1 MEGRHH
7 HRVTLVLAGVTLI
20 TPIVT
25 GDVRALAMTAGA
37 LTGLVVEPDLD
48 VDHRT
53 HSENLVYRHAG
64 KAIGTL
70 WQLYWYPYALILP
83 HRHKLSHSPILSTII
98 RALYLL
104 APAIAAWAWQGW
116 PVPWAILGY
125 WLGGLALVDL
135 GHIILD

>member
-20 TPIVT
+20 APIVT

-64 KAIGTL
+64 RAVGLL
-70 WQLYWYPYALILP
+70 WQIYWYPYALLNP
-83 HRHKLSHSPILSTII
+83 HRGVSHWPLVGTLT

-125 WLGGLALVDL
+125 WFAGLCLADL
-135 GHIILD
+135 AHIVLD